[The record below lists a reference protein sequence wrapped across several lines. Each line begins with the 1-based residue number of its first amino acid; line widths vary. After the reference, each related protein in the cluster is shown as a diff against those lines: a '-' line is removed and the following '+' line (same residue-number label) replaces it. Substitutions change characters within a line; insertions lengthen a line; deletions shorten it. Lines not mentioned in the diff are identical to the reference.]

1 MTAGIWA
8 MHPALIES
16 IGYLASAASVLVFF
30 SRTMTPLRAAAV
42 VSNGLFAAYFTL
54 KGIYP
59 MAALN
64 ILLVPIN
71 ILRLHQISQLIRDI
85 RRAAA
90 EATAQEFDSETL
102 MEHGRRIQLPAQT
115 RLYQKG
121 DIAEEAYLL
130 LSGRILF
137 VEKDITILPVSMFGE
152 MGMFTEN
159 SLRTL
164 TAQTVSPVEL
174 LVIKYEEM
182 MDIASSNSKFSFY
195 LMHLMVRRMMQNID
209 ATHASQERKFS

>member
-1 MTAGIWA
+1 MTTETVG
-8 MHPALIES
+8 MHPFFIES

-30 SRTMTPLRAAAV
+30 SRTMAPLRSAAV
-42 VSNGLFAAYFTL
+42 VSNGLFTAYFML

-59 MAALN
+59 MAVLN
-64 ILLVPIN
+64 FLLMPIN
-71 ILRLHQISQLIRDI
+71 IFRLQQISQLVRNIRK
-85 RRAAA
+85 AAA
-90 EATAQEFDSETL
+90 EATSQEFDSEAL
-102 MEHGRRIQLPAQT
+102 MERGRRVVLPAQT

-121 DIAEEAYLL
+121 DVADEAYLL

-152 MGMFTEN
+152 MGMFTEK
-159 SLRTL
+159 SLRTM

-174 LVIKYEEM
+174 LVIRYEEIM
-182 MDIASSNSKFSFY
+182 EIASSDSKFSFY

-209 ATHASQERKFS
+209 ATHASHRH

>member
-1 MTAGIWA
+1 MTTETVG
-8 MHPALIES
+8 MHPFFIES

-30 SRTMTPLRAAAV
+30 SRTMAPLRAAAV
-42 VSNGLFAAYFTL
+42 VSNGLFTAYFML

-59 MAALN
+59 MAVLN
-64 ILLVPIN
+64 FLLMPIN
-71 ILRLHQISQLIRDI
+71 IFRLQQISQLVRNIRK
-85 RRAAA
+85 AAA
-90 EATAQEFDSETL
+90 EATSQEFDSEAL
-102 MEHGRRIQLPAQT
+102 MERGRRVVLPAQT

-121 DIAEEAYLL
+121 DVADEAYLL

-152 MGMFTEN
+152 MGMFTEK
-159 SLRTL
+159 SLRTM

-174 LVIKYEEM
+174 LVIRYEEIM
-182 MDIASSNSKFSFY
+182 EIASSDSKFSFY

-209 ATHASQERKFS
+209 ATHASHRH

>member
-1 MTAGIWA
+1 MIAASGA
-8 MHPALIES
+8 MHPYLIEF
-16 IGYLASAASVLVFF
+16 IGYLASAASILVFF

-42 VSNGLFAAYFTL
+42 VSNGLFAAYFML

-64 ILLVPIN
+64 LLLMPIN
-71 ILRLHQISQLIRDI
+71 MVRLHQISHLVSDI

-90 EATAQEFDSETL
+90 EATSQEFDYKSF
-102 MEHGRRIQLPAQT
+102 MERGRRVLLPT
-115 RLYQKG
+115 ETELYRKG
-121 DIAEEAYLL
+121 DVAEEAFLL

-152 MGMFTEN
+152 MGMFTEKGR
-159 SLRTL
+159 RTM
-164 TAQTVSPVEL
+164 TAQTASPVEL
-174 LVIKYEEM
+174 LVIKYSDI

-195 LMHLMVRRMMQNID
+195 LMHLMVRRMMQNIE
-209 ATHASQERKFS
+209 AARASHEH

>member
-1 MTAGIWA
+1 MTAGTGG
-8 MHPALIES
+8 MHPWLIES
-16 IGYLASAASVLVFF
+16 IGYLASAASILVFF

-42 VSNGLFAAYFTL
+42 VSNGLFAAYFML

-64 ILLVPIN
+64 FLLMPIN
-71 ILRLHQISQLIRDI
+71 IFRLHQISQLVRDI

-102 MEHGRRIQLPAQT
+102 MAYGQRVSLPAQT
-115 RLYQKG
+115 RLYNKG
-121 DIAEEAYLL
+121 DIADEAYLL

-159 SLRTL
+159 SSRTL
-164 TAQTVSPVEL
+164 TAQTASPVEL
-174 LVIKYEEM
+174 LVIKYDEI

-209 ATHASQERKFS
+209 ATYAGHER

>member
-1 MTAGIWA
+1 MTTETVG
-8 MHPALIES
+8 MHPFFIES

-30 SRTMTPLRAAAV
+30 SRTMAPLRAAAV
-42 VSNGLFAAYFTL
+42 VSNGLFTAYFVL

-59 MAALN
+59 MAVLN
-64 ILLVPIN
+64 FLLMPIN
-71 ILRLHQISQLIRDI
+71 VFRLQQISQLVRNI

-90 EATAQEFDSETL
+90 EATSQEFDSEAL
-102 MEHGRRIQLPAQT
+102 MERGRRIVLPAQT

-121 DIAEEAYLL
+121 DVADEAYLL

-152 MGMFTEN
+152 MGMFTEK
-159 SLRTL
+159 SLRTM

-174 LVIKYEEM
+174 LVIRYEEIM
-182 MDIASSNSKFSFY
+182 EIASSDSKFSFY

-209 ATHASQERKFS
+209 ATHASHRH